1 MRKEFMYMNK
11 PQIIRCSAREI
22 LDSRGNP
29 TVEASVFL
37 ADGTVGMASVPSGA
51 STGIYEA
58 HEKRDKNPARY
69 GGKGVEDAVCSVCRR
84 ISPAISGINATE
96 QAELDRVLLQLDG
109 TQDKSFLGANAILAV
124 SLANARAAANW
135 YHQPLYRYLGGLDAY
150 RLPVPMMNI
159 LNGGAHASN
168 NVEIQ
173 EFMAVPVGF
182 TRFSEALR
190 AGSEVYHAL
199 GKLLRDKGLSTSVG
213 DEGGFAP
220 VLDSDEAAIELITE
234 AISAAGYTTENIRI
248 ALDAAASE
256 WWDEEQNTYVMPK
269 TGRRMTSDELV
280 GYWVGLCDKYP
291 VVMSIEDALD
301 QRDTD
306 GWKAITQKL
315 GSRIMLVGDD
325 LFVTN
330 AKRLYS
336 GIEDG
341 IANSI
346 LIKPN
351 QVGTLT
357 ETMDTVH
364 TAKNAGYRFILS
376 HRSGDTEDTTIAD
389 IAVALGAHFIKTGAP
404 CRSERVAKYNRL
416 LRIESSLNCSARY
429 GFSGMPTAYPS
440 SVFEV

>member
-1 MRKEFMYMNK
+1 MNK
-11 PQIIRCSAREI
+11 PQIVRCSAREI

-84 ISPAISGINATE
+84 ISPALSGINATE
-96 QAELDRVLLQLDG
+96 QAEIDRILLQLDG
-109 TQDKSFLGANAILAV
+109 TPDKSCLGANACLAV
-124 SLANARAAANW
+124 SIATARAAANW
-135 YHQPLYRYLGGLDAY
+135 YHLPLYRYLGGLDAHK
-150 RLPVPMMNI
+150 LPIPMMNI

-182 TRFSEALR
+182 SRFSEALR

-199 GKLLRDKGLSTSVG
+199 GKLLKERGLSTAVG

-220 VLDSDEAAIELITE
+220 VLESDEAAIELITQ
-234 AISAAGYTTENIRI
+234 AINNAGYSTEQIRI

-256 WWDEEQNTYVMPK
+256 WFDEESGDYVLPK
-269 TGRRMTSDELV
+269 TGKKMSSPQLVTYWEELV
-280 GYWVGLCDKYP
+280 SRYP
-291 VVMSIEDALD
+291 IIMSIEDALD
-301 QRDTD
+301 QRDEE
-306 GWKAITQKL
+306 GWISVTEKL
-315 GSRIMLVGDD
+315 GNKIMLVGDD

-330 AKRLYS
+330 AKRLS
-336 GIEDG
+336 AGIEKRL
-341 IANSI
+341 ANSI

-357 ETMDTVH
+357 ETFDTVH

-389 IAVALGAHFIKTGAP
+389 IAVALSSGFIKTGAP

-429 GFSGMPTAYPS
+429 GFANMPTANS
-440 SVFEV
+440 ICGIEI

>member
-1 MRKEFMYMNK
+1 MNK
-11 PQIIRCSAREI
+11 PQILRCSAREI

-69 GGKGVEDAVCSVCRR
+69 GGKGVEDAVCSVCRK
-84 ISPAISGINATE
+84 ISPALSGINATE
-96 QAELDRVLLQLDG
+96 QAEIDRVLLQLDG
-109 TQDKSFLGANAILAV
+109 TPDKSHLGANAMLAV

-135 YHQPLYRYLGGLDAY
+135 YHLPLYRYLGGIEAHK
-150 RLPVPMMNI
+150 LPIPMMNI

-182 TRFSEALR
+182 CCFSEALR

-199 GKLLRDKGLSTSVG
+199 GSLLRDKGLSVSVG

-220 VLDSDEAAIELITE
+220 TLESDEAAIELITE
-234 AISAAGYTTENIRI
+234 AIIAAGYTTEQIRI

-256 WWDEEQNTYVMPK
+256 WYNESTGEYIQPK
-269 TGRRMTSDELV
+269 TKKKFSSDALV
-280 GYWVGLCDKYP
+280 DYWVAMCDKFP
-291 VVMSIEDALD
+291 IIMSIEDALD
-301 QRDTD
+301 QRDNT
-306 GWKAITQKL
+306 GWHSVTGKL

-330 AKRLYS
+330 AKRLQA
-336 GIEDG
+336 GIEG
-341 IANSI
+341 GLGNSI

-351 QVGTLT
+351 QVGTLS
-357 ETMDTVH
+357 ETLDTVH
-364 TAKNAGYRFILS
+364 VAKNAGYRFILS

-389 IAVALGAHFIKTGAP
+389 IAVALGADFIKTGAP

-416 LRIESSLNCSARY
+416 LRIESSLNCAAKY
-429 GFSGMPTAYPS
+429 GYSKMPTAMPMTSY
-440 SVFEV
+440 EI

>member
-1 MRKEFMYMNK
+1 M
-11 PQIIRCSAREI
+11 
-22 LDSRGNP
+22 
-29 TVEASVFL
+29 
-37 ADGTVGMASVPSGA
+37 
-51 STGIYEA
+51 
-58 HEKRDKNPARY
+58 
-69 GGKGVEDAVCSVCRR
+69 
-84 ISPAISGINATE
+84 
-96 QAELDRVLLQLDG
+96 
-109 TQDKSFLGANAILAV
+109 LAV
-124 SLANARAAANW
+124 SLASARAAANW

-173 EFMAVPVGF
+173 EFMAVPTGF
-182 TRFSEALR
+182 SKFSEALR

-199 GKLLRDKGLSTSVG
+199 GELLKEKGLSTGVG

-220 VLDSDEAAIELITE
+220 TLSSDEEAIELICE
-234 AISAAGYTTENIRI
+234 AIKKAGYDTERIRI

-256 WWDEEQNTYVMPK
+256 WFDEATSSYIMPK
-269 TGRRMTSDELV
+269 TGRKMTSAELIS
-280 GYWVGLCDKYP
+280 YWEQLTEKYP
-291 VVMSIEDALD
+291 VLMSIEDALD
-301 QRDTD
+301 QRDND
-306 GWKAITQKL
+306 GWITLTEKL
-315 GSRIMLVGDD
+315 GDKIMLVGDD

-330 AKRLYS
+330 AKRLAA
-336 GIEDG
+336 GIDAK

-357 ETMDTVH
+357 ETLDTVH

-389 IAVALGAHFIKTGAP
+389 IAVALGAHFIKSGAP

-429 GFSGMPTAYPS
+429 GFSGMPTAYGQTY
-440 SVFEV
+440 EM

>member
-1 MRKEFMYMNK
+1 MNK
-11 PQIIRCSAREI
+11 PQIVRCSAREI

-69 GGKGVEDAVCSVCRR
+69 AGKGVEDAVCSVCRR

-109 TQDKSFLGANAILAV
+109 TSDKSFLGANAILAV

-150 RLPVPMMNI
+150 RLPIPMMNI

-199 GKLLRDKGLSTSVG
+199 GNLLKERKLSTAVG

-220 VLDSDEAAIELITE
+220 SLGSDEEAIELICE
-234 AISAAGYTTENIRI
+234 AIVRAGYDTERIRI

-256 WWDEEQNTYVMPK
+256 WWSEEQNTYVMPK
-269 TGRRMTSDELV
+269 TGRRMSSDELV
-280 GYWVGLCDKYP
+280 DYWVKLYEKYP
-291 VVMSIEDALD
+291 VIMSVEDALD

-306 GWKAITQKL
+306 GWRSITEKL
-315 GSRIMLVGDD
+315 GSKIMLVGDD

-330 AKRLYS
+330 ATRLAA
-336 GIEDG
+336 GIEAN

-357 ETMDTVH
+357 ETMETVH

-389 IAVALGAHFIKTGAP
+389 IAVALGSGYIKTGAP

-429 GFSGMPTAYPS
+429 GFANMPTAMPLK
-440 SVFEV
+440 VFEI